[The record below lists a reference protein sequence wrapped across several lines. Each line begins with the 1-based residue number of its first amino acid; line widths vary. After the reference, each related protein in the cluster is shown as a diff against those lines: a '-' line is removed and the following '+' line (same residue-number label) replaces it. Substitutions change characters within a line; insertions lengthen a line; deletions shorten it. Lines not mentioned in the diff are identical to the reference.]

1 MLFTTKL
8 QPLFVSEITIP
19 LLVFGVVAYG
29 ITNRQPVY
37 EDFITGAKDGMKTVF
52 GIMPT
57 LIGLMIAVG
66 ILRAS
71 GFLGYLTNLLFCLIP
86 DAVFPSELLPLSI
99 VKLFSSSA
107 STGLLLDIYK
117 EYGADSVLGK
127 MASIMMSSTET
138 VFYTMSVYFM
148 SVSIKKS
155 RYTIA
160 GAMVATI
167 AGLIASIYFTK
178 FI

>member
-1 MLFTTKL
+1 MNLL
-8 QPLFVSEITIP
+8 LFVSEITIP

-71 GFLGYLTNLLFCLIP
+71 GFLDYLTNLLSCLIP
-86 DAVFPSELLPLSI
+86 VAVFPSELLPLSI

-117 EYGADSVLGK
+117 EHGADSVLGK

-155 RYTIA
+155 RYTLA

>member
-1 MLFTTKL
+1 MNLLLFI
-8 QPLFVSEITIP
+8 SEITIP

-71 GFLGYLTNLLFCLIP
+71 GFLGYLTNLLSCLIP

-155 RYTIA
+155 RYTLA

-167 AGLIASIYFTK
+167 AGLIASIFFTK

>member
-1 MLFTTKL
+1 MNLL
-8 QPLFVSEITIP
+8 LFVSEITIP

-71 GFLGYLTNLLFCLIP
+71 GFLGYLTNLLSCLIP
-86 DAVFPSELLPLSI
+86 DVVFPSELLPLSI

-155 RYTIA
+155 RYTLA

>member
-1 MLFTTKL
+1 MNLL
-8 QPLFVSEITIP
+8 LFVSEITIP

-71 GFLGYLTNLLFCLIP
+71 GFLDYLTNLLSCLIP

-155 RYTIA
+155 RYTLA

>member
-1 MLFTTKL
+1 M
-8 QPLFVSEITIP
+8 
-19 LLVFGVVAYG
+19 
-29 ITNRQPVY
+29 
-37 EDFITGAKDGMKTVF
+37 
-52 GIMPT
+52 
-57 LIGLMIAVG
+57 
-66 ILRAS
+66 
-71 GFLGYLTNLLFCLIP
+71 
-86 DAVFPSELLPLSI
+86 
-99 VKLFSSSA
+99 KLFSSSA

-117 EYGADSVLGK
+117 EHGADSVLGK

-155 RYTIA
+155 RYTLA

>member
-1 MLFTTKL
+1 MNLL
-8 QPLFVSEITIP
+8 LFVSEITIP

-71 GFLGYLTNLLFCLIP
+71 GFLGYLTNLLSCLIP

-155 RYTIA
+155 RYTLA

>member
-1 MLFTTKL
+1 MNLL
-8 QPLFVSEITIP
+8 LFVSEITIP

-71 GFLGYLTNLLFCLIP
+71 GFLGYLTNLLSCLIP

-148 SVSIKKS
+148 YVSIKKS